1 MLTPKGP
8 VLQPMNPAY
17 PVITPDP
24 DPDPDT
30 LEIFGVVV
38 HFVHSPRKR
47 N

>member
-1 MLTPKGP
+1 
-8 VLQPMNPAY
+8 MNPAY
-17 PVITPDP
+17 PVIIPA
-24 DPDPDT
+24 PDT